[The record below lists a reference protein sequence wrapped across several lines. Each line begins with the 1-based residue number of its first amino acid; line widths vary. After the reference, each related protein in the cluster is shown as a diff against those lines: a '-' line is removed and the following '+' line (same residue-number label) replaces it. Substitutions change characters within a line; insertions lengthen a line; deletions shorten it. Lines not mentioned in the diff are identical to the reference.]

1 MGRSNMMES
10 WMNLTWWRQLFW
22 GSTIWIDDASVR
34 YCGVLTSK
42 TWAGWATLKLAS
54 TGKHVFF
61 FKAKNTYSRCWTHF
75 GTRRTKTQ
83 VLDPLK
89 FVWFEWWRNQRPLST
104 LEFFGKMESYPLV
117 IYDKK
122 LLTMAIVIFPINSMV
137 IFQFVMWTFTRPGM
151 DSNKNDMFKNR
162 STKRSHCEIRFQPH
176 IGSHTFP

>member
-1 MGRSNMMES
+1 MMKTAVLGINHMDWWCQCQILPNQQNLGRLGNVEAGF
-10 WMNLTWWRQLFW
+10 NRQ
-22 GSTIWIDDASVR
+22 T
-34 YCGVLTSK
+34 C
-42 TWAGWATLKLAS
+42 
-54 TGKHVFF
+54 FF

>member
-1 MGRSNMMES
+1 MMKTAVLGINHMDWWCQCQILRSFNQQNLGRLGNVEAGF
-10 WMNLTWWRQLFW
+10 NRQ
-22 GSTIWIDDASVR
+22 T
-34 YCGVLTSK
+34 C
-42 TWAGWATLKLAS
+42 
-54 TGKHVFF
+54 FF
-61 FKAKNTYSRCWTHF
+61 LKAKNTYSRCWTHF